1 MSCPCYEITDTLD
14 YNNPKLRDA
23 RRLKNIHP
31 AMRSIRPGAAPGT
44 LLPLTVVF
52 VRTQASVTG
61 GDSVTLELVEL
72 RNQLIMIGT
81 PVEPMRS

>member
-1 MSCPCYEITDTLD
+1 
-14 YNNPKLRDA
+14 
-23 RRLKNIHP
+23 
-31 AMRSIRPGAAPGT
+31 MRSIRPGAAPGT